1 MYTLYFENKSAVVC
15 FCNFLTVIF
24 VILTLKMIRV
34 FALKLANQKRSE
46 EQTQNSK
53 WGLNI
58 VKNLNID
65 VTTYIEASIQ
75 FYALWLYSGTLI
87 CLNILEMRYS
97 WSLSTIF
104 SILVF
109 IWIIT
114 YWYAAFYKRWRELAS
129 KEIVKACCL
138 KLYNDIRKLA
148 LCALFFIEQDWYV
161 LIIVP
166 IMLQIGSLIVFLL
179 WNNVKY
185 RFTRIIMVANEWM
198 TIIFWIS
205 CTFAYFCLNSS
216 VILSKIISFILQILF
231 VIILISE
238 IVFLLVQDGWEIKR

>member
-1 MYTLYFENKSAVVC
+1 
-15 FCNFLTVIF
+15 
-24 VILTLKMIRV
+24 MIRV
-34 FALKLANQKRSE
+34 FALKLASQKRIE

-75 FYALWLYSGTLI
+75 FYVLWLYSGTLI
-87 CLNILEMRYS
+87 CLNFIEMRYS

-109 IWIIT
+109 IWMIT
-114 YWYAAFYKRWRELAS
+114 YWYVAFYKRWRELTS

-161 LIIVP
+161 LILVP
-166 IMLQIGSLIVFLL
+166 IMLQIGSLLVFLL

-185 RFTRIIMVANEWM
+185 RFTRIIMVANEWV
-198 TIIFWIS
+198 TIIFCVS
-205 CTFAYFCLNSS
+205 CTFAYNCLNLSS
-216 VILSKIISFILQILF
+216 SISIVISILMETLIMLIVSLEVVIIASQNVIAIIS
-231 VIILISE
+231 
-238 IVFLLVQDGWEIKR
+238 